1 MGLIVLGLGLAA
13 FSVAFVPRGFASTIS
28 TAGDSI
34 GKQSVSADVPMPVAV
49 HVDAASSGC
58 DNSPGPTITLS
69 GELALAGLGV
79 QMTFQ
84 NNVKGTHQ
92 HIETTTATAVLIPA
106 GESLSI
112 PKQPVLG
119 GTGGNPFIWVQF
131 MDASGNAMSDEI
143 FLGRCVQ
150 GPFAADADFVIS
162 ALARADIT
170 GGTCDNTG
178 STISLSG
185 ELSLSGIDAK
195 VIFRNNDN
203 PVGGPHKNDQPLV
216 VSIEL
221 VPPGMSIEFQK
232 QPSLGG
238 VGGNPWIYLAFL
250 NAAGEPVSDTFLLG
264 RCVQDF

>member
-1 MGLIVLGLGLAA
+1 MGLIVVGLVLAA
-13 FSVAFVPRGFASTIS
+13 FSVAIVPLASTAS
-28 TAGDSI
+28 ASDGAI
-34 GKQSVSADVPMPVAV
+34 GVQSVSANVPMPVSV
-49 HVDAASSGC
+49 HIDAASSSC
-58 DNSPGPTITLS
+58 ENSPGPTITLS
-69 GELALAGLGV
+69 GILAVAGLGV
-79 QMTFQ
+79 ETIFQ
-84 NNVKGTHQ
+84 NNVKGTHT
-92 HIETTTATAVLIPA
+92 HTEETMAAAVLIPA
-106 GESLSI
+106 GETVSI

-131 MDASGNAMSDEI
+131 TDANGNAISDEI

-185 ELSLSGIDAK
+185 ELSLSGIDAN

-221 VPPGMSIEFQK
+221 IPPGMSIEFQK